1 MSVTISLQMKK
12 IPDINYILPLGDIAR
27 KYNLRFHI
35 YADDCQLYVSFEN
48 EHGLEIVGKM
58 ESLIDIKTWMTKN

>member
-1 MSVTISLQMKK
+1 MKK

-35 YADDCQLYVSFEN
+35 YIYIYADDCQLYVSFEYEN
-48 EHGLEIVGKM
+48 RLEIVEKM